1 MIRFRKDD
9 GSDYPEWEQKAF
21 GDIFTMH
28 QTNTFSRDQLNNEL
42 GDVQNIHYGDIL
54 VKFGSVID
62 CNMDKLPFVNED
74 VPIKKFIN
82 ESYVRDGDIIVADTA
97 EDYTAGKVSE
107 VQNIGERKVLSGLHT
122 MLCRPQKEFASRYL
136 GYYLNSE
143 QYHKQVI
150 RLLVGTKV
158 YSINKK
164 AITDTILKY
173 PCLEEQQ
180 KIADFLSSV
189 DDVIAA
195 SEQEITTLEEQK
207 KGVMQKI
214 FSQEVRFK
222 ADDGSD
228 YPEWEEKLLKE
239 VALFFNGDRSNRYPK
254 DNDFVENGICFLNT
268 ENLHDTVLN
277 IKAKCKYI
285 TIEKY
290 NELSGAKIELLDTIY
305 CLRGS
310 VGLCALNTFLN
321 EGTVASS
328 LMVIRAKKEML
339 EPVYMNCLLKSN
351 IVLKQVS
358 QCLNGSCAGNLS
370 AKDVGLFLIPIPCLE
385 EQQKIA
391 DFLSDFDTAIDLAK
405 QELEQWKELKKGLLQ
420 QLFE

>member
-195 SEQEITTLEEQK
+195 SEQEVATLEEQK

-222 ADDGSD
+222 ADDGLD
-228 YPEWEEKLLKE
+228 YPEWEENKLGNYISLQGGYAFKSDMFVDNGIPIIRISNINNGIIDIKNDIAYYE
-239 VALFFNGDRSNRYPK
+239 EIDIDDRFIVTNGDLLIAMSGATTGKTGIYKEEQKSYLNQRVGN
-254 DNDFVENGICFLNT
+254 FVLNCDSLVYSFLYHWVNT
-268 ENLHDTVLN
+268 ETFSKQLRTRLAAGAQPN
-277 IKAKCKYI
+277 ISPSD
-285 TIEKY
+285 IE
-290 NELSGAKIELLDTIY
+290 SMKILVPQ
-305 CLRGS
+305 S
-310 VGLCALNTFLN
+310 
-321 EGTVASS
+321 
-328 LMVIRAKKEML
+328 
-339 EPVYMNCLLKSN
+339 
-351 IVLKQVS
+351 
-358 QCLNGSCAGNLS
+358 
-370 AKDVGLFLIPIPCLE
+370 LE

-391 DFLSDFDTAIDLAK
+391 DFLSNFDAAIDFAK

>member
-195 SEQEITTLEEQK
+195 SEQEVATLEEQK

-228 YPEWEEKLLKE
+228 YPEWESKPLEDNFQLVVDNRGKTPPLSETGYPLIEIAAVGEYFIKYDKIEKWVSQEIYNTWFRKHLKKGDILFSTVGNTAQCSYYDEKEKCCVAQNIVGLRFNEKIDSRFMFYLLTETK
-239 VALFFNGDRSNRYPK
+239 NNRYIK
-254 DNDFVENGICFLNT
+254 SIQMNGVQPSVKVTQF
-268 ENLHDTVLN
+268 
-277 IKAKCKYI
+277 IK
-285 TIEKY
+285 
-290 NELSGAKIELLDTIY
+290 LPF
-305 CLRGS
+305 S
-310 VGLCALNTFLN
+310 V
-321 EGTVASS
+321 
-328 LMVIRAKKEML
+328 
-339 EPVYMNCLLKSN
+339 
-351 IVLKQVS
+351 
-358 QCLNGSCAGNLS
+358 
-370 AKDVGLFLIPIPCLE
+370 PCLE

-391 DFLSDFDTAIDLAK
+391 DLLSDFDTAIDLAK